1 MCIISPQ
8 DMEHEE
14 EHEEEHERRD
24 TVEAAAND
32 DRTDAMAAARASRGG
47 GGHRR
52 AAPRVST
59 TGVPLAVTSYRLRD
73 PLLMC
78 HVVSI
83 GASARRA

>member
-1 MCIISPQ
+1 MCIISLQ

-14 EHEEEHERRD
+14 EHKRRD

-32 DRTDAMAAARASRGG
+32 DRTDAMVAAQASRGG

-59 TGVPLAVTSYRLRD
+59 TGVPLAVTSYRFRD

-78 HVVSI
+78 HVI
-83 GASARRA
+83 RAGALARRA